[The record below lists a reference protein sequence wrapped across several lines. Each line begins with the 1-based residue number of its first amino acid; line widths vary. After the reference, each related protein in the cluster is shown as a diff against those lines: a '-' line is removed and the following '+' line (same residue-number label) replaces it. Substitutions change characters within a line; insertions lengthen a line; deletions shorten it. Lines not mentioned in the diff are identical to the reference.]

1 MNIVYHLLK
10 KFYNEESF
18 KIITMLILNLIV
30 ILFQINGISFITAN
44 IIKFIGVKD
53 FNNVITYFKLF
64 VFISVIFIILYS
76 CNKMFQNHLL
86 IRLTQWIKQEI
97 LKIIL
102 ISNNENFTDTNFI
115 EFITPITRIS
125 VSIYVIF
132 NNIITVFIPTIAFLS
147 IISFFFLYEN
157 IGLGLFFLISNALI
171 FYYIYCHWE
180 TMLNYKKEHEAQ
192 INDNEKYIINLL
204 NNIDKVIYRGQHSN
218 EIDIFTGKTN
228 EGIDKAM
235 NLYNYTNFHIFIINV
250 FIHLIMFISIIY
262 MIYLSMNKKMNTT
275 IVVTFFTILL
285 LYRDKLIGNVQEIP
299 DILEFIG
306 RITYIVEQFKSML
319 GNNEIYY
326 DKIYNSHKL
335 NFDNIIFKNVSFK
348 YAKSNKYIYNDVNM
362 DIDLNDKII
371 GITGLSGNGKSTF
384 AKLLLKMYKCNSGE
398 IFIDGVN
405 INDIEPVYLRQ
416 NITYV
421 NQNSKLFDKVIIENI
436 LYGCNELKTCNINL
450 NEILENYPKIK
461 SLYKNTDI
469 HNNKVGSLG
478 EKLSGGQR
486 QVVNI
491 ISGII
496 NPSKILILDE
506 PTNAL
511 DPELKREILS
521 LIQNFKK
528 YKKCIFI
535 ITHDEDVYSLFDEEF
550 TI

>member
-1 MNIVYHLLK
+1 
-10 KFYNEESF
+10 
-18 KIITMLILNLIV
+18 
-30 ILFQINGISFITAN
+30 
-44 IIKFIGVKD
+44 
-53 FNNVITYFKLF
+53 
-64 VFISVIFIILYS
+64 
-76 CNKMFQNHLL
+76 
-86 IRLTQWIKQEI
+86 
-97 LKIIL
+97 
-102 ISNNENFTDTNFI
+102 
-115 EFITPITRIS
+115 
-125 VSIYVIF
+125 
-132 NNIITVFIPTIAFLS
+132 
-147 IISFFFLYEN
+147 
-157 IGLGLFFLISNALI
+157 
-171 FYYIYCHWE
+171 
-180 TMLNYKKEHEAQ
+180 
-192 INDNEKYIINLL
+192 
-204 NNIDKVIYRGQHSN
+204 
-218 EIDIFTGKTN
+218 
-228 EGIDKAM
+228 
-235 NLYNYTNFHIFIINV
+235 
-250 FIHLIMFISIIY
+250 
-262 MIYLSMNKKMNTT
+262 
-275 IVVTFFTILL
+275 
-285 LYRDKLIGNVQEIP
+285 
-299 DILEFIG
+299 
-306 RITYIVEQFKSML
+306 ML